1 MRNYL
6 ESIYKVDFRRK
17 IRGLRKE
24 AHLVGRLCQPPALL
38 PRRFWKIALQDW
50 SVFMNQTDDF
60 INGLY
65 LGLIF
70 FLLAVGTCSSQSPIS
85 SQIRGVDR
93 PEDHLLRGQALFDE
107 ERYQEAVGEFAKA
120 VKAKPSWVEANYNLG
135 LAYWTLGQMLE
146 AAESFR
152 KTLKL
157 EPTHL
162 LAQYYLGR
170 ISQQRDNLPVAIQY
184 FEQLIAANQAKPV
197 SDEYFQLGKAYLTME
212 KPDKAIA
219 VLEKANELRLRDER
233 IYALLG
239 RAYLKLGQK
248 AAAEKALAR
257 SKELRDYQR
266 EATNLL
272 LRCSE
277 LLKANQT
284 DQALL
289 IYNQLLNTED
299 VDDLVSLAINF
310 AQSKMYENA
319 SQLLMKA
326 IRRDPNL
333 YEAYYNLGLM
343 NLRMGQMDAAEKNL
357 LKAASLR
364 PYSFDVNSLI
374 GVIYSQQGK
383 SEDSLEFLMRA
394 DLLRPNDPKVVTLLA
409 LQLIDGRYFEEAL
422 RILERTLLVLPNQFD
437 LSLLKIQA
445 YYRLFKYEKSTEAAV
460 ALVNR
465 FPTSGRANFEAGF
478 HLVQFGKIREARPY
492 LEKAIQLD
500 PSFSEAYTAMGNL
513 LAKENDDENAVVYF
527 RKSLQ
532 LNSGNIESY
541 LGLAKSLLVLKKY
554 SEVVDL
560 MEKADKLDPTHP
572 QPHLHLSQAWQ
583 ALGEK
588 EKAAQELEAF
598 KTLNAQRMTKRDTEG
613 EREYRRQ

>member
-1 MRNYL
+1 MNEFPRLWSDAGKLTMRFYA
-6 ESIYKVDFRRK
+6 
-17 IRGLRKE
+17 GLF
-24 AHLVGRLCQPPALL
+24 V
-38 PRRFWKIALQDW
+38 
-50 SVFMNQTDDF
+50 
-60 INGLY
+60 
-65 LGLIF
+65 
-70 FLLAVGTCSSQSPIS
+70 FLLAVGTCISESPRSSQTTAAE
-85 SQIRGVDR
+85 R

-107 ERYQEAVGEFAKA
+107 GRYQDAIVEFATA
-120 VKAKPSWVEANYNLG
+120 VKAKPSWIEANYNMG
-135 LAYWTLGQMLE
+135 LAYWTLGQMFE
-146 AAESFR
+146 AVESFR

-157 EPTHL
+157 DPHHL

-170 ISQQRDNLPVAIQY
+170 ISLQHNNLPLAIQY
-184 FEQLIAANQAKPV
+184 FEQVIAENKGKPV
-197 SDEYFQLGKAYLTME
+197 SDEYFQLGKAYLTLE

-219 VLEKANELRLRDER
+219 VLEMANSLRLRDER

-248 AAAEKALAR
+248 AAAEKVLAR

-266 EATNLL
+266 EATSLL

-277 LLKANQT
+277 LLKANQI

-310 AQSKMYENA
+310 AESKLYDNA

-326 IRRDPNL
+326 IRQDPNL

-383 SEDSLEFLMRA
+383 PEASIEFLMRA
-394 DLLRPNDPKVVTLLA
+394 DLLRPNDLKVVTLLA
-409 LQLIDGRYFEEAL
+409 LQLIDGRYFDEAL
-422 RILERTLLVLPNQFD
+422 RILERTLKVLPDQFE

-445 YYRLFKYEKSTEAAV
+445 YYRLYKYEKSTEAAI

-465 FPTSGRANFEAGF
+465 YPTSGRANFEAGF
-478 HLVQFGKIREARPY
+478 HLVQYGKIKEAHPY
-492 LEKAIQLD
+492 LEKAIRLD

-513 LAKENDDENAVVYF
+513 FAKENDDEKAVFYF
-527 RKSLQ
+527 RKSMQ
-532 LNSGNIESY
+532 LNSSNIESY
-541 LGLAKSLLVLKKY
+541 LGLAKSLLVLKQY
-554 SEVVDL
+554 PEVVEL
-560 MEKADKLDPTHP
+560 MGKAEKLDPTHP

-583 ALGEK
+583 SLGEK
-588 EKAAQELEAF
+588 EKAAQELETF
-598 KTLNAQRMTKRDTEG
+598 KTLNARRMTNRDTEG
-613 EREYRRQ
+613 EKEYRRQ